1 MPREQSTYERESND
15 TARRVVMKSMVT
27 RIVAVLMVG
36 ALTGI
41 VAFAKVHKQRVTFE
55 NDIKVNGTLVK
66 KGNYEVKFDDE
77 SGQLTIAKNG
87 KTVVQAM
94 AKVEAREK
102 KANDFQLRSTVNG
115 DETQLTGVT
124 FNGSDK
130 DIVITASGASTTGG
144 SN

>member
-1 MPREQSTYERESND
+1 M
-15 TARRVVMKSMVT
+15 
-27 RIVAVLMVG
+27 VAVMMVG
-36 ALTGI
+36 ALTGV

-55 NDIKVNGTLVK
+55 NDIKVNGTVVK

-77 SGQLTIAKNG
+77 TGQLTIAKNG

-115 DETQLTGVT
+115 DETNLTGVT
-124 FNGSDK
+124 FSGSDK
-130 DIVITASGASTTGG
+130 DIVITTSGASTTGG

>member
-1 MPREQSTYERESND
+1 
-15 TARRVVMKSMVT
+15 MKSIVSRM
-27 RIVAVLMVG
+27 VAVLMVG
-36 ALTGI
+36 ALTGV

-77 SGQLTIAKNG
+77 TGQLTIAKNG

-94 AKVEAREK
+94 AKLEAREK

-124 FNGSDK
+124 FGGSDK
-130 DIVITASGASTTGG
+130 DIVITSSGASTTGS